1 MFENIV
7 KLYRAYGGI
16 WAILSS
22 YYFWIA
28 FLCALV
34 SYKSAI
40 NKSWIE
46 LNIGIMPSLT
56 GFTIASFAIVF
67 AILGPDLVK
76 TLLSRSGKG
85 SSPITV
91 VAASLGHAIMIQVF
105 SIIVALLSRTADLG
119 ELLYIFDKIL
129 KCFGIEFDLLRFFT
143 NFVALPFSFLG
154 LILMYYGVFLVLAAI
169 LSIFRMQLIV
179 DGVNKRKSDS
189 TAE

>member
-1 MFENIV
+1 
-7 KLYRAYGGI
+7 
-16 WAILSS
+16 
-22 YYFWIA
+22 
-28 FLCALV
+28 
-34 SYKSAI
+34 
-40 NKSWIE
+40 
-46 LNIGIMPSLT
+46 
-56 GFTIASFAIVF
+56 
-67 AILGPDLVK
+67 
-76 TLLSRSGKG
+76 
-85 SSPITV
+85 
-91 VAASLGHAIMIQVF
+91 MIQVF